1 MNKEILKIL
10 QQDARI
16 DLNDLAVM
24 VNLPVEQV
32 KKEIEEMEKNKII
45 CGYHALINF
54 DNTDDEVVSALI
66 EVKVTPQRGLGF
78 DKIAERIYNFPE
90 VSSVYLMSGAFDFTV
105 ILEAKTMKEISK
117 FVFEKLATL
126 DYVQSTATHFIL
138 RKYKDFKTVLVEEKK
153 DLREM
158 VNL

>member
-1 MNKEILKIL
+1 MNKEILNIL
-10 QQDARI
+10 EKNARI
-16 DLNDLAVM
+16 DINDLAVM
-24 VNLPVEQV
+24 VNLSVDEI
-32 KKEIEEMEKNKII
+32 KKEIEEMENKKVI
-45 CGYHALINF
+45 CGYHALVNY
-54 DNTDDEVVSALI
+54 DNTDDEIVSALI

-138 RKYKDFKTVLVEEKK
+138 RKYKDYKTVLVEEKK

-158 VNL
+158 VNI

>member
-1 MNKEILKIL
+1 MNKEILKVL
-10 QQDARI
+10 QQNARI

-90 VSSVYLMSGAFDFTV
+90 VSSVFLMSGAFDFTV

>member
-1 MNKEILKIL
+1 
-10 QQDARI
+10 
-16 DLNDLAVM
+16 M
-24 VNLPVEQV
+24 VNLSVDEV

-90 VSSVYLMSGAFDFTV
+90 VSSVYIMSGAFDFTV

-126 DYVQSTATHFIL
+126 EYVQSTATHFVSK
-138 RKYKDFKTVLVEEKK
+138 KYKDYKVVLVEEKK

>member
-1 MNKEILKIL
+1 
-10 QQDARI
+10 
-16 DLNDLAVM
+16 
-24 VNLPVEQV
+24 
-32 KKEIEEMEKNKII
+32 
-45 CGYHALINF
+45 
-54 DNTDDEVVSALI
+54 
-66 EVKVTPQRGLGF
+66 
-78 DKIAERIYNFPE
+78 
-90 VSSVYLMSGAFDFTV
+90 MSGAFDFTV